1 MVIWFIRSCWIFVHM
16 NWVSRE
22 LPLFFKDRDVIES
35 KGIFSTVSLPFNS
48 YMYWVSW
55 DSIGFFG
62 KRAKFET
69 RILAGKLIYL
79 GPASQST
86 SFYWSYFLIR
96 FIDFYIGVKWT
107 FFGGGAGGR
116 EWLQGCHCKQDFM
129 GSKRGLKS
137 LWVIDVTFRTGY
149 VDGEQVAFL
158 VGRHVDAKVAR
169 RCHCEDDR
177 PDQRAWFNI
186 ITSISLRRSISILI
200 APCFLQ
206 WRSRHWNS
214 D

>member
-1 MVIWFIRSCWIFVHM
+1 M

-96 FIDFYIGVKWT
+96 FIDFYIGVKWI
-107 FFGGGAGGR
+107 FFLGGGGEEGVVTR
-116 EWLQGCHCKQDFM
+116 VSLQTRFYG
-129 GSKRGLKS
+129 
-137 LWVIDVTFRTGY
+137 I
-149 VDGEQVAFL
+149 
-158 VGRHVDAKVAR
+158 
-169 RCHCEDDR
+169 
-177 PDQRAWFNI
+177 
-186 ITSISLRRSISILI
+186 
-200 APCFLQ
+200 
-206 WRSRHWNS
+206 
-214 D
+214 